1 MTKRLLFFA
10 EALTFAHVVRPFVLA
25 EALDQSHYTVHFAC
39 SPNYYNFLSN
49 QSFQYWPLQSI
60 SAQTFATRLARGTPL
75 YTVQELNDYVE
86 EDLKLIDSIR
96 PDMVIGDFR
105 LSLAISAT
113 LRHIPY
119 VNITNAHWSPFYRYQ
134 QIPFPDHPL
143 EKIFGLKLATSL
155 FNAIQPIAFYLHQIP
170 MNRVRKRYGLPAL
183 TSLHAIYTHGDVVLY
198 ADIPELLPCDQLPS
212 HHHYLGPILW
222 SPQVKLPTWWA
233 TLPETVPCIYISL
246 GSSGAVHLL
255 PKIIQD
261 LATWPGR
268 LLVATAG
275 REIKLATIPDN
286 CYIAD
291 YLPALQICER
301 ASLVINN
308 GGTAS
313 GYQAVAQGK
322 PVLGIPSNMDQF
334 FSQQAIV
341 RAGAGELVRT
351 ATVSRTSI
359 QQMVTRM
366 LNESCYTE
374 NAQKIA
380 TFCQKYQATHR
391 FVHYVAQYNS

>member
-1 MTKRLLFFA
+1 MTKRLLFFS
-10 EALTFAHVVRPFVLA
+10 EASTFAHVIRPFVLA
-25 EALDQSHYTVHFAC
+25 KALDQSRYTIHFAC
-39 SPNYYNFLSN
+39 SQNYYNFLSN
-49 QSFQYWPLQSI
+49 ESFQYWPLQSI

-75 YTVQELNDYVE
+75 YTAQELNDYVE
-86 EDLKLIDSIR
+86 EDLKLIDSIQ

-119 VNITNAHWSPFYRYQ
+119 INITNAHWSPFYRYQ

-143 EKIFGLKLATSL
+143 EKIVGLKLASSL
-155 FNAIQPIAFYLHQIP
+155 FNAIQPIAFHLHQMP

-183 TSLHAIYTHGDVVLY
+183 TSLQEIYTHGDVVLY
-198 ADIPELLPCDQLPS
+198 ADIPALLPCDQLPS

-222 SPQVKLPTWWA
+222 SPQVELPPWWS

-255 PKIIQD
+255 PKIIQG

-268 LLVATAG
+268 LLVSTAG
-275 REIKLATIPDN
+275 RYNMLSDIPDN

-291 YLPALQICER
+291 YLPALQICAR

-308 GGTAS
+308 GGSAS
-313 GYQAVAQGK
+313 TYQALSQGK

-351 ATVSRTSI
+351 ATISSQHIYNT
-359 QQMVTRM
+359 VTKIF
-366 LNESCYTE
+366 NESRYMQA
-374 NAQKIA
+374 AQKLSVD
-380 TFCQKYQATHR
+380 CQQYQASKR
-391 FVHYVAQYNS
+391 FVSYINQYCH